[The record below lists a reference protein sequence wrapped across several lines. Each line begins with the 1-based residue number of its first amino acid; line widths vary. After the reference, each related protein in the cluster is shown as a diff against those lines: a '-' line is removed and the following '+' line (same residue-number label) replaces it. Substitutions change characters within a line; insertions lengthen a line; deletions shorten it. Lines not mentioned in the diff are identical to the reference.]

1 MTDTQT
7 MTNLSQLASQLATT
21 AKGLH
26 AKVKETK
33 QAVTLTGLQLAGKIP
48 TLEGLGDTV
57 VFRLREMRNG
67 LIACDT
73 LGVWVGE
80 NGKVGVFTADLNPVG
95 KTKILSYNSGINGHT
110 IIEIEGLKFQI
121 GFNPSQSHIEE
132 LVNLKVTGIDGEGSP
147 KPEMVAPIPQPET
160 PIYSDEIPSNVT
172 LTIVKT
178 GKQSRKFST
187 PLIDIETPTGEVL
200 KNVICNADLTRI
212 VETYGKGA
220 SFKIVGKAPRLN
232 KEGLPIDSEGKVN
245 KLKPAYMVQIAD
257 LQQTD
262 FADLTV

>member
-7 MTNLSQLASQLATT
+7 ITNLSQLASQLANT

-33 QAVTLTGLQLAGKIP
+33 QALTLTGLQLKAKIP
-48 TLEGLGDTV
+48 QLEGLGETV
-57 VFRLREMRNG
+57 VFRLREMKNG

-73 LGVWVGE
+73 LGVWLGE
-80 NGKVGVFTADLNPVG
+80 NGKVAVFSPDLTPVA
-95 KTKILSYNSGINGHT
+95 KVKILSYNSGINGFT
-110 IIEIEGLKFQI
+110 IVEIDGIKYQI

-147 KPEMVAPIPQPET
+147 KPEMVAPIPQPEI
-160 PIYSDEIPSNVT
+160 PIYSDEIPNNVT
-172 LTIVKT
+172 LTVVKT
-178 GKQSRKFST
+178 GKQSRKFSS
-187 PLIDIETPTGEVL
+187 PLIDIETPTGEIL
-200 KNVICNADLTRI
+200 KNVICNADLSRI

-220 SFKIVGKAPRLN
+220 TFKIVGKAPKLN
-232 KEGLPIDSEGKVN
+232 KDGLPIDAEGKVN

-262 FADLTV
+262 FSDLTV